1 MRLMRADTF
10 CSLHLPAFTQT
21 CDHKPSSLRA
31 KQILLRR
38 APDAVLILKKM
49 LQLSAYLEYLVKV
62 TIILSMGGIVVIV
75 NIAVFY
81 RYVLSDPLTWT
92 TEISSYLLVY
102 TVLFGAAIGLR
113 HNQFVKVEAL
123 SNLLSKRLR
132 LAIILITQILIALFL
147 VVCIGSPSVLIQ
159 KAILTKTTSPA
170 LGIPMANLYHL
181 LRIGFVCM
189 LLFFCFG
196 TIELL
201 GGSGNSDSDRGK
213 AK

>member
-1 MRLMRADTF
+1 M
-10 CSLHLPAFTQT
+10 
-21 CDHKPSSLRA
+21 
-31 KQILLRR
+31 
-38 APDAVLILKKM
+38 LILKKM

-81 RYVLSDPLTWT
+81 RYVLSNPLTWT

-123 SNLLSKRLR
+123 SNLLPKRLR
-132 LAIILITQILIALFL
+132 LAIILTTQILIALFL

-170 LGIPMANLYHL
+170 LGIPMANLYYL

-189 LLFFCFG
+189 LLFFCIG

-201 GGSGNSDSDRGK
+201 GGSGLADGDRGE